1 MKRLLCL
8 LPLWAACAAAL
19 ADPPGP
25 RNDWYE
31 LPLDELVRVQI
42 PPQADVGS
50 RDGAHSA
57 LDAIVPTDVYTAEQL
72 QSVGQGGLAQV
83 LAALVPGF
91 NYPRPSIADGTDHA
105 PPFTLRSLNPDQVL
119 VLVNG
124 KRLHQSALLHTNGTI
139 GRGSS
144 GADLNTIPLLAV
156 ERVEV
161 LRDGAAAQY
170 GSDAIAG
177 IVNIVLKGYGHASQ
191 AQLGWGRTT
200 AGDGLQRQAALFHAT
215 PLAGDGFINLTAELR
230 DRGATNR
237 AGPDALDG
245 GRTNTHFGD
254 ADTQDVLLAWNAE
267 VPRGDTSLYAHG
279 HFNRRNSSAGAYFR
293 RADDERNLPQL
304 YPQGFLPRI
313 EPRITD
319 FAATLGAKGTWD
331 SGTQWDLA
339 YTGGFND
346 FHFHVAN
353 SLNRSLGAS
362 SPTAFDSGA
371 TALAQHTLN
380 ADLRRNFGP
389 HTLSGGYEYRVEN
402 YRIRQ
407 GEPASWQLG
416 PDSAWYPGAQGF
428 GGFAPENEANAWR
441 RSHALYLDL
450 KYALA
455 PQLVLN
461 AATRAEHYSDFGST
475 LNGKLALRLRPAE
488 HWLLRTSVSS
498 GFRAPS
504 LAQSNFTSTAMVRD
518 GDSILQY
525 GSYGVD
531 HPVARALGATDL
543 KPENS
548 RHFTLGAVW
557 QPTPR
562 LTASVDGFV
571 TDIRDRI
578 MATGYIAGWNLAQL
592 SPQAL
597 AILQQH
603 QVDGATYF
611 TNAVGTRTRGLDLRL
626 DYKQELPQGRR
637 WHLSAAFQHAATR
650 ITNVNRAPPVL
661 GVDMTDLILDPFTR
675 VTMES
680 GQPCTAFKLWTQYST
695 PRYDLAFNLN
705 RFGSYASTYGSIPV
719 TFGARWTLDAQFS
732 YHWDKNTTLTVGGT
746 NVLNARPAQWGA
758 TDDDL
763 AGSGKPVPYSQ
774 YAPFGYNGA
783 AYYVRLGVR
792 F

>member
-1 MKRLLCL
+1 MKSIVCL
-8 LPLWAACAAAL
+8 LPLWAVCAL
-19 ADPPGP
+19 AQAASADL
-25 RNDWYE
+25 YTLSLE
-31 LPLDELVRVQI
+31 ELVRVQI
-42 PPQADVGS
+42 PLQAEVGS
-50 RDGAHSA
+50 RTGAHSA
-57 LDAIVPTDVYTAEQL
+57 LDAIVPTDVYTAAQL
-72 QSVGQGGLAQV
+72 QSVGHSTLAQA

-124 KRLHQSALLHTNGTI
+124 KRLHHSALLHSNGTI

-144 GADLNTIPLLAV
+144 GVDLNTIALLAV

-177 IVNIVLKGYGHASQ
+177 IINIVLKGYGQASQ
-191 AQLGWGRTT
+191 AQLGWGRTSQ
-200 AGDGLQRQAALFHAT
+200 GDGLQRQAALFHAT

-230 DRGATNR
+230 DRGPTNR

-245 GRTNTHFGD
+245 GRINTHFGD
-254 ADTQDVLLAWNAE
+254 ADTQDALLAWNAE
-267 VPRGDTSLYAHG
+267 LPRGDTTWYAHG
-279 HFNRRNSSAGAYFR
+279 HFNRRHSSAGAFFR
-293 RADDERNLPQL
+293 GADDERNLPQI

-313 EPRITD
+313 EPRITNLS
-319 FAATLGAKGTWD
+319 AALGAKGTWD
-331 SGTQWDLA
+331 SGTRWNVA

-346 FHFHVAN
+346 FHFYVAN
-353 SLNRSLGAS
+353 SLNRSLGLG

-380 ADLRRNFGP
+380 ADLSRSFGP
-389 HTLSGGYEYRVEN
+389 HTLSGGYEYRAEN

-407 GEPASWQLG
+407 GELASYQLG
-416 PDSAWYPGAQGF
+416 PESSWYPGAQGF
-428 GGFAPENEANAWR
+428 GGFAPENEVNTR
-441 RSHALYLDL
+441 RQIHALYADL
-450 KYALA
+450 NYALA
-455 PQLVLN
+455 PQWVLN

-475 LNGKLALRLRPAE
+475 VNGKLALRLRPAE

-504 LAQSNFTSTAMVRD
+504 LAQSHFTSTAMVRD
-518 GDSILQY
+518 GDVISQY

-531 HPVARALGATDL
+531 HPVARALGATAL

-548 RHFTLGAVW
+548 SHFTLGAVW

-562 LTASVDGFV
+562 LSASVDGFV
-571 TDIRDRI
+571 TGIRDRI

-592 SPQAL
+592 SPQAQ
-597 AILQQH
+597 AILQQN
-603 QVDGATYF
+603 QVDGASYF
-611 TNAVGTRTRGLDLRL
+611 TNAVATRTRGLDLRL
-626 DYKQELPQGRR
+626 DYKHALKQGRR
-637 WHLSAAFQHAATR
+637 WHLSAAWQRAATR
-650 ITNVNRAPPVL
+650 IKSVNRAPTVL
-661 GVDMTDLILDPFTR
+661 GVDMTDLVLDPYTR
-675 VTMES
+675 VTMEA
-680 GQPCTAFKLWTQYST
+680 GQPRNAFKLWTQYSA
-695 PRYDLAFNLN
+695 PGYELAFNLN
-705 RFGSYASTYGSIPV
+705 RFGSYASTYGDTPV
-719 TFGARWTLDAQFS
+719 RFAARWTLDAQFN

-746 NVLNARPAQWGA
+746 NVLNARPGQWGA
-758 TDDDL
+758 TDDGL
-763 AGSGKPVPYSQ
+763 SGTGKVIPYSQ